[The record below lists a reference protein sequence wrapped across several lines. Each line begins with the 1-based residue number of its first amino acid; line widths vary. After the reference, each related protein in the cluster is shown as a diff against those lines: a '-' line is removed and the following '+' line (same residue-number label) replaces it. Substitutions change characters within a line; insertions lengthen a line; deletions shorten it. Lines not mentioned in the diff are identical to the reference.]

1 MNRLTTEQEKTP
13 PMNVLVTYELDS
25 QTHMAQATADTYEL
39 ARDAA
44 FAKIPEGGTRLAIY
58 VER

>member
-1 MNRLTTEQEKTP
+1 MNA
-13 PMNVLVTYELDS
+13 LVTYELDS
-25 QTHMAQATADTYEL
+25 QIHAAQVTADTYEQ

-44 FAKIPEGGTRLAIY
+44 FAKIPEGATRLAIY